1 MKKIILI
8 IIALF
13 SLPGMSIA
21 QYSLDLAFP
30 NLTFQNP
37 VELVN
42 SGDGTNRMFV
52 LTQNGK
58 IFVFP
63 NTPSASAKIFLD
75 LSDSVTQNGSETGLL
90 GLAFH
95 PNYSANGY
103 FYVDY
108 TTRQSTLRSKIS
120 RFSVSSSNP
129 DSALRNSELVLIT
142 QVQPFANHNG
152 GHLAFGPD
160 GYLYISFGDGGSAGD
175 PNNNA
180 QNRSVLLG
188 KILRINVDSASGGNN
203 YSIPPTNP
211 FYNNTMG
218 YRQEIFTYGMRNT
231 WKYSFDI
238 PSGRIWAADVGQN
251 AWEEIDILQNGKNY
265 GWKIMEGFTCYSP
278 PSGCDTTG
286 LTLPIWS
293 YSHSEGMS
301 ITGGYV
307 YRGSLVPGLTGKY
320 IYADYVV
327 GKIWAL
333 TYDGINPPQNTLLL
347 DSPYLISTFG
357 VDESNELYVCTYGAS
372 GGKIYKFHPVP
383 IGVTGNTEGLPS
395 GFTLQQN
402 YPNPFNPETKIK
414 YSVPNSSFVTLKIY
428 DGLGREI
435 ETLVSETKGAG
446 NYEVSWNASSYPS
459 GVYFYRLASG
469 TGSIEKKMALVK

>member
-1 MKKIILI
+1 LKRIIPI
-8 IIALF
+8 IIGLF
-13 SLPGMSIA
+13 SFSGLSIA

-30 NLTFQNP
+30 NLTFSNP

-42 SGDGTNRMFV
+42 SGDGTNRLFV
-52 LTQNGK
+52 LTQSGK

-63 NTPSASAKIFLD
+63 NTPSANAKVFLD
-75 LSDSVTQNGSETGLL
+75 LTDSVSQSGGETGLL

-95 PNYSANGY
+95 PNYSNNGY

-108 TTRQSTLRSKIS
+108 TTRQSPLRSKIS
-120 RFSVSSSNP
+120 RFSVSGSNP
-129 DSALRNSELVLIT
+129 DSAVRSSEIVLIT
-142 QVQPFANHNG
+142 QVQPFSNHNG

-160 GYLYISFGDGGSAGD
+160 GYLYISLGDGGSGGD
-175 PNNNA
+175 PFNNA
-180 QNRSVLLG
+180 QNKSVLLG
-188 KILRINVDSASGGNN
+188 KILRINIDSASGGNN

-218 YRQEIFTYGMRNT
+218 YRQEIYAYGLRNT

-238 PSGRIWAADVGQN
+238 PSGRTWAADVGQDM
-251 AWEEIDILQNGKNY
+251 WEEIDILQNGKNY
-265 GWKIMEGFTCYSP
+265 GWKIMEGFNCYSP
-278 PSGCDTTG
+278 PTGCDTSG
-286 LTLPIWS
+286 LTMPIWS

-333 TYDGINPPQNTLLL
+333 TYDGINPPQNELLL

-357 VDESNELYVCTYGAS
+357 VDENNELYICTYGSA
-372 GGKIYKFHPVP
+372 GKIYKFHPVP
-383 IGVTGNTEGLPS
+383 IGVKGNSELPS
-395 GFTLQQN
+395 GFSLQQN
-402 YPNPFNPETKIK
+402 YPNPFNPVTKIK
-414 YSVPNSSFVTLKIY
+414 YSLPNASFVTLKIY

-435 ETLVSETKGAG
+435 KTLVSGYKAAG
-446 NYEVSWNASSYPS
+446 NYGVRWDASNYPS
-459 GVYFYRLASG
+459 GIYYYRLTSG
-469 TGSIEKKMALVK
+469 SVSIERKMALVK